1 MLSNSC
7 QGKRGRGGMG
17 NGRVGCCSKV
27 KPKCYAAQCS
37 FPVCAFLPLTLH
49 VCANR
54 SDTTLMYPI
63 VNELKN
69 VTMLFLTDIRNS
81 MLLLKSHQGK
91 VQIPCEDSA
100 QFFGIIYVL

>member
-1 MLSNSC
+1 
-7 QGKRGRGGMG
+7 
-17 NGRVGCCSKV
+17 
-27 KPKCYAAQCS
+27 
-37 FPVCAFLPLTLH
+37 
-49 VCANR
+49 
-54 SDTTLMYPI
+54 MYPI

-100 QFFGIIYVL
+100 QFFGIIYVLWIVTRNWKDVFTEVS